1 MKRRLIGLVAASCVV
16 ALAVACTQASG
27 PSATPTTTSPT
38 GDPSSTSPTADGS
51 IDPALGID
59 NIDHVIVVVQENRSF
74 DHYFGTFPGADGLP
88 RDDQGRFT
96 TCVPDPEAGH
106 CWRPYH
112 DKDFFDASGPHGQIA
127 SRITVNGGRMDG
139 TIKALEQIG
148 NGCENPHNVDAYP
161 CVHAL
166 AGPQGQP
173 DVMGYHTA
181 REIPNY
187 WAYAKRYTLQDH
199 MFAPSDSWT
208 LPSHLFLVSA
218 WSATCPDLSDVMSC
232 RSDLKHPGSNAAT
245 HGNMWIPEDGAP
257 RPYLWGDITWLLDAN
272 DVSWAYYVGPGT
284 CVLPPCDGLSGPATA
299 PVQNPLPGFTTVEKT
314 DTFANVQSNTNYFDS
329 AANGTLPSVSWV
341 MPTEGVSEHPPD
353 NIADGEAWVTKVVNA
368 AMKGPDWTHTAIFLT
383 WDDWGGFYDHVPP
396 IRVDQNGYGI
406 RVPGMLISPWARPG
420 YIDHQTLSFDAYLKF
435 IEDRFLGGARIDPKT
450 DGWPDPRPTVREDV
464 SLLGDLSMEFDFTQQ
479 PIPPL
484 ILPPYPDDL
493 PGPIHTPSIHW
504 TNG

>member
-1 MKRRLIGLVAASCVV
+1 MLPRRRVTTAFAALLMIAVACSQTPTPSTTASATSGSGRGIPSYSGGPTTSPSGPPGSSPFDPYPPQHLAGAAQV
-16 ALAVACTQASG
+16 ALARKH
-27 PSATPTTTSPT
+27 
-38 GDPSSTSPTADGS
+38 
-51 IDPALGID
+51 IK
-59 NIDHVIVVVQENRSF
+59 HVIFLVKENRTF
-74 DHYFGTFPGADGLP
+74 DTYFGQYPGADGA
-88 RDDQGRFT
+88 T
-96 TCVPDPEAGH
+96 TGKTCDGQTVPLVKA
-106 CWRPYH
+106 H
-112 DKDFFDASGPHGQIA
+112 DS
-127 SRITVNGGRMDG
+127 T
-139 TIKALEQIG
+139 
-148 NGCENPHNVDAYP
+148 
-161 CVHAL
+161 
-166 AGPQGQP
+166 AGPDHSFAGGIHAIDGGKMNCFDTLYGGLQRQAY
-173 DVMGYHTA
+173 VQYSQA
-181 REIPNY
+181 QIPNY
-187 WAYAKRYTLQDH
+187 WAYAKHYTLQDH
-199 MFAPSDSWT
+199 MYAPSDSWT

-257 RPYLWGDITWLLDAN
+257 RPYLWGDITWLLNAN

-314 DTFANVQSNTNYFDS
+314 NTFANVQSNRNYFDS

-368 AMKGPDWTHTAIFLT
+368 AMKGPDWNHTAIFLT
-383 WDDWGGFYDHVPP
+383 WDDWGGFYDHEVP

-406 RVPGMLISPWARPG
+406 RVPGMLISPWARRG
-420 YIDHQTLSFDAYLKF
+420 YVDHQTLSFDAYLKF
-435 IEDRFLGGARIDPKT
+435 IEDRFLGGARIDPST

-464 SLLGDLSMEFDFTQQ
+464 SLLGDLSAEFDFTQE